1 MNVQLVIDNVA
12 QAASNGKTYQRIDPV
27 SGKVVT
33 TGAACSVDDARRVA
47 ASSQQAFKTWSKVGP
62 TERRRL
68 LLAAADALDGFGT
81 DCCLAVNFECV
92 QLDLEF

>member
-12 QAASNGKTYQRIDPV
+12 QAASNGKTYQRIDPI

-33 TGAACSVDDARRVA
+33 TGAACSIDDARRVA

-62 TERRRL
+62 T
-68 LLAAADALDGFGT
+68 
-81 DCCLAVNFECV
+81 
-92 QLDLEF
+92 